1 MGFEYGYS
9 VERPDALVLWEAQ
22 FGDFVNGAQTIIDE
36 FISSAEQKWGQRS
49 SLVLMLPHGYEGQ
62 GPDHSSARIERF
74 LQMCAEENMIV
85 ANPTTSASHF
95 HLLRRQAYSRPRKP
109 LIIFTPKQLLRLK
122 AAASSVEDF
131 TTGSFRP
138 VIPEHAQLQAD
149 AVERV
154 LLVSGRLYYD
164 LLSTRQKTENQ
175 TTAIVRV
182 EQLYPLP
189 AAEIAAELAKYPNAE
204 VVWAQDE
211 PANQGPWPF
220 IGLNLPDALDRRVR
234 LISRPASAS
243 TAAGSMKRHSAEQ
256 DSLLKQAFARK

>member
-1 MGFEYGYS
+1 
-9 VERPDALVLWEAQ
+9 
-22 FGDFVNGAQTIIDE
+22 
-36 FISSAEQKWGQRS
+36 
-49 SLVLMLPHGYEGQ
+49 
-62 GPDHSSARIERF
+62 
-74 LQMCAEENMIV
+74 V
-85 ANPTTSASHF
+85 ANPTTAASHF

-122 AAASSVEDF
+122 AAASPVEDF

-138 VIPEHAQLQAD
+138 VIGEHEQLAGD

-164 LLSTRQKTENQ
+164 LLSTRQKTGDK

-189 AAEIAAELAKYPNAE
+189 HEEIAKELSKYPNAE

-220 IGLNLPDALDRRVR
+220 IGLNLPDALERRIR
-234 LISRPASAS
+234 LVSRPASAS
-243 TAAGSMKRHSAEQ
+243 TAAGSMKRHAAEQ
-256 DSLLKQAFARK
+256 DVLLKQAFARK

>member
-1 MGFEYGYS
+1 
-9 VERPDALVLWEAQ
+9 
-22 FGDFVNGAQTIIDE
+22 
-36 FISSAEQKWGQRS
+36 
-49 SLVLMLPHGYEGQ
+49 
-62 GPDHSSARIERF
+62 
-74 LQMCAEENMIV
+74 
-85 ANPTTSASHF
+85 
-95 HLLRRQAYSRPRKP
+95 
-109 LIIFTPKQLLRLK
+109 
-122 AAASSVEDF
+122 VEDF

-138 VIPEHAQLQAD
+138 VIPEHEQLQAD

-164 LLSTRQKTENQ
+164 LLSTRQKTENK

-243 TAAGSMKRHSAEQ
+243 TAAGSMKRHAAEQ